1 MTAQPTPRSSAPG
14 RDLAPGLEALFLEHR
29 ERVYRAAYRI
39 TGNPMDAEDVLQ
51 TVFVRLLRRE
61 ESLQPGPGGGAYVT
75 RAAVNAALDVV
86 RSRQRAGWAPLD
98 EATLPPGPGN
108 DRPDREH
115 EQRELA
121 RSLRQALSRLAPRAA
136 EMFALRYFEGLGNR
150 QIAEL
155 LGTSQ
160 GVVAVLLHRTR
171 NRLRKQLQTSMGVS
185 Q

>member
-1 MTAQPTPRSSAPG
+1 VTAQPTPRTPASG

-61 ESLQPGPGGGAYVT
+61 ESLLPGPGGGAYVT

-115 EQRELA
+115 ERRELA
-121 RSLRQALSRLAPRAA
+121 RSLRQALSRLAPRA
-136 EMFALRYFEGLGNR
+136 LEGLGNR
-150 QIAEL
+150 EIADL

-171 NRLRKQLQTSMGVS
+171 NRLRKQLETSMGVS